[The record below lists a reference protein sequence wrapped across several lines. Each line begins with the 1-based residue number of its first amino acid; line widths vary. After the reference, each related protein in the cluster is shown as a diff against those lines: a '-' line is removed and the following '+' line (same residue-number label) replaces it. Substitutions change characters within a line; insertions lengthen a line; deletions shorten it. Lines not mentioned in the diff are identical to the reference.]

1 MQLKDIKVKTM
12 FNNSAKINCISKD
25 LANKINLIIR
35 QNVSILLIKITRVYI
50 CFEEIIKDAKISIK
64 EVIIYTFIFVV
75 S

>member
-35 QNVSILLIKITRVYI
+35 QNVSILLIKITRVRI
-50 CFEEIIKDAKISIK
+50 CFEEIIKDAKILIK

>member
-35 QNVSILLIKITRVYI
+35 QNVSILLIKITRVRI

>member
-1 MQLKDIKVKTM
+1 MQLKDIKVKTI

-50 CFEEIIKDAKISIK
+50 FFEEIIKDAKISIK

>member
-1 MQLKDIKVKTM
+1 MQLKDIKVKTI

-35 QNVSILLIKITRVYI
+35 QNVSILLIKITRVRI